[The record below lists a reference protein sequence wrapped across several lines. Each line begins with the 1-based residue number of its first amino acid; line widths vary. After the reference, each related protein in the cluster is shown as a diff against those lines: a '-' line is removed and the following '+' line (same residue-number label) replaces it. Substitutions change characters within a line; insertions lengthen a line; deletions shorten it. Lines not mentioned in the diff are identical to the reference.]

1 MFIVKDGYIYV
12 GVSLVLAAIV
22 YYFFGAY
29 WAVIPVVLALYFAYF
44 FRDFHRS
51 MPYDPNILY
60 SPADGTVMGIEEIFD
75 DEYLNEPALK
85 LTIFLSVFN
94 VHTNR
99 APLDGEIK
107 YQRYTCGQFVPAYE
121 KNASFEN
128 ERHAVGVDNG
138 RIRFLVIQVAGLL
151 ARRIVSWVT
160 VGHELK
166 QGETYGMIKFGSSTE
181 LIVPRNV
188 EITVKKGDKVTGGI
202 TVVGRVKAK

>member
-1 MFIVKDGYIYV
+1 MFIVKEGYPFIS
-12 GVSLVLAAIV
+12 VSLIAAAIV
-22 YYFFGAY
+22 YCLFGAV
-29 WAVIPVVLALYFAYF
+29 WAVIPVVLAVYFAYF

-51 MPYDPNILY
+51 APYDSDILY
-60 SPADGTVMGIEEIFD
+60 SPADGTVMGVEEIFD
-75 DEYLNEPALK
+75 DEYLNEPAFK

-128 ERHAVGVDNG
+128 ERHAIGIDNG
-138 RIRFLVIQVAGLL
+138 RMRFLVIQVAGLL

-160 VGHELK
+160 VGHNLK

-188 EITVKKGDKVTGGI
+188 EITVRKGDKVVGGI
-202 TVVGRVKAK
+202 TVVGRIKA

>member
-181 LIVPRNV
+181 LIVPKNV
-188 EITVKKGDKVTGGI
+188 EITVKKGEKVTGGI
-202 TVVGRVKAK
+202 TVVGRVKAE